1 MENLGTCQAFKRWH
15 WQKIEKT
22 MRVFVICMCFF
33 SFGLSAETLAQSEKV
48 RLNVKDAT
56 LETVFNEI
64 QRQTNLAFLFNH
76 ELVADLGTLSLN
88 VNNVSVE
95 EVLNDLFEG
104 TGLTWSLTGNL
115 IVVKEQQE
123 ALPQQQVQLMTITGT
138 VKDAKGMSLP
148 GVAVIVK
155 GTTIGTAT
163 DINGKYSLSLP
174 AADYTLVFSMMGMK
188 SHEEVVGDRTVINVT
203 LQEDIKQIDEVVVTG
218 YQTISKERATGAYA
232 IVDTKVLEQK
242 PTANLSEALNG
253 LVPGLV
259 TQSSSVGEDARF
271 IIRGKGTLQEDGEDT
286 DPLIVVDGFA
296 ISGYAEGADPFS
308 TINPNDVESVTVLKD
323 AAATSIY
330 GARAANGVIVITTKK
345 GKGGN
350 KLDISADAF
359 WAVSSR
365 VDLDYYFNMAS
376 AENQFRYVEL
386 LNHYNGISFMSDPYA
401 DPQYHK
407 TYYSEPVRLLFE
419 LSKGHIDEA
428 TYEAEKARLIEAGNK
443 GLWKDDLNEYL
454 FRNQFHHQYNVALRG
469 ASDRMNYAF
478 SASYDEEKGY
488 LQGETDRRVLLNMS
502 SSAKLTKNLTFD
514 ANINS
519 MFTRNEDNGADFY
532 TIGSSLSPWTRFVD
546 DEGNFTHVSSNSVG
560 TVYEPILDSL
570 YNGNTPA
577 DWHYNPIEDLEYVNN
592 QAKTVYFRAQ
602 GGLNYATTWGLNV
615 SAKGQYEWRRY
626 STHQEYDPES
636 YYVRDLYN
644 TYSTLNPTTGLYDTY
659 FPQGGIFTDG
669 GHVYEA
675 YNLRGQADYNWT
687 KDAHALTVLAGTE
700 ILSSTTETTPSIT
713 RYGYN
718 KYTNAVDA
726 TIDYETQAFTNIFGQ
741 AVTNPFETLGTLSS
755 YEDRFFSVYANA
767 AYTYDDRYSVTGSFR
782 TDASNYQ
789 SESQRDKFSPFWS
802 VGASWLLSNERFL
815 ENSHWLN
822 QLKLR
827 ASFGIAGVAAG
838 KKATSSVTTVST
850 NPGTVLFPDGSNS
863 IQARGNETLTWEKSR
878 TFNVGMDF
886 AMFGNKFS
894 GSVEFYNRFSYD
906 VLSNAT
912 VSSAIFGTD
921 ATTFNNAEVLNR
933 GVEFS
938 LSSDLPIAGD
948 LRWQGV
954 LNYAYNYNEVTK
966 FSVQSDLTPS
976 SIGYME
982 GYPTDAIVALKPVGY
997 TEEGYVQLQGKDGT
1011 LETITTAATSHANE
1025 LISRDLDESN
1035 WFYYIGQ
1042 RTPKSN
1048 LSFSNYFTYKGLTLS
1063 FMITGR
1069 FGYYVNR
1076 GDQFST
1082 NTNEAHFSKQLDK
1095 SFAVYDKGYIN
1106 QDGYSAY
1113 PLYNDE
1119 NAETLYSIMG
1129 DMYFS
1134 ATLFSTN
1141 YIKGDHIRLN
1151 EVYLGYDLPQ
1161 SVLAKQ
1167 GVFSR
1172 VNVYAQAANLGLIWS
1187 KNGEMDPD
1195 YPVGNIKPMPTFT
1208 FGLKLAFKNW

>member
-259 TQSSSVGEDARF
+259 TQSGSVGEDARF

-345 GKGGN
+345 GKAGN

-365 VDLDYYFNMAS
+365 ADLDYYFNMAS

-386 LNHYNGISFMSDPYA
+386 VNSYNPISFTSDPYTSS
-401 DPQYHK
+401 QYHR
-407 TYYSEPVRLLFE
+407 TFMPEPYRLLFE
-419 LSKGHIDEA
+419 LSKGNIDEA
-428 TYEAEKARLIEAGNK
+428 TYEAEKARLIETANQ
-443 GLWKDDLNEYL
+443 GLWEDDLNEYI

-469 ASDRMNYAF
+469 ASEKINYAF
-478 SASYDEEKGY
+478 SASYDGEKGY
-488 LQGETDRRVLLNMS
+488 LQGDDNQRVLLNMS

-514 ANINS
+514 ASINS
-519 MFTRNEDNGADFY
+519 TFTKKEDNGVDLFNLTY
-532 TIGSSLSPWTRFVD
+532 YSSPWSRLVD
-546 DEGNFTHVSSNSVG
+546 DEGNFIHMPIGT
-560 TVYEPILDSL
+560 TVYEPILESV
-570 YNGNTPA
+570 YEGKTAA
-577 DWHYNPIEDLEYVNN
+577 DWHYNPAEDMQYMHNLD
-592 QAKTVYFRAQ
+592 KSVYFRAQ

-626 STHQEYDPES
+626 STHEEYDPES
-636 YYVRDLYN
+636 YYVRNYYN
-644 TYSTLNPTTGLYDTY
+644 TFSTLNAATGLYDTY

-726 TIDYETQAFTNIFGQ
+726 TIDYQTSSFTNIFGLPE
-741 AVTNPFETLGTLSS
+741 TNPFKTLGTLSS

-802 VGASWLLSNERFL
+802 VGASWLLSNEHFL

-850 NPGTVLFPDGSNS
+850 NSGTVLFPDGSNS
-863 IQARGNETLTWEKSR
+863 IMARGNETLTWEKSR

-912 VSSAIFGTD
+912 VSSAIFGTG

-976 SIGYME
+976 SPGYME
-982 GYPTDAIVALKPVGY
+982 GYPIGAIIALKPVGY
-997 TEEGYVQLQGKDGT
+997 TPEGYILLQGKDGT
-1011 LETITTAATSHANE
+1011 QQAIVDGATSHSAE
-1025 LISRDLDESN
+1025 LISRDLDKSN
-1035 WFYYIGQ
+1035 WFYYIGTT
-1042 RTPKSN
+1042 TPKSN

-1069 FGYYVNR
+1069 FGYYVNP
-1076 GDQFST
+1076 GDYLQLLP
-1082 NTNEAHFSKQLDK
+1082 NNANYSKQLDK
-1095 SFAVYDKGYIN
+1095 AFEVYDEGYAN
-1106 QDGYSAY
+1106 QDRYSGY
-1113 PLYNDE
+1113 PLYNDD
-1119 NAETLYSIMG
+1119 NSETYIKSIG
-1129 DMYFS
+1129 TNLDY
-1134 ATLFSTN
+1134 AQYIFSTN

-1151 EVYLGYDLPQ
+1151 EVFLGYDLPQ
-1161 SVLAKQ
+1161 GLLEKQ

-1172 VNVYAQAANLGLIWS
+1172 INVYARASNLGLIWS

>member
-345 GKGGN
+345 GKGDN

-365 VDLDYYFNMAS
+365 ADLDYYFNMAS
-376 AENQFRYVEL
+376 AESQFRLLELMNSYVPFSSS
-386 LNHYNGISFMSDPYA
+386 NDPWTNPSYRVQYMSKAY
-401 DPQYHK
+401 Q
-407 TYYSEPVRLLFE
+407 LLFE
-419 LSKGHIDEA
+419 RDIKHSIDEA
-428 TYEAEKARLIEAGNK
+428 TYQAEKARLIETANK
-443 GLWKDDLNEYL
+443 GLLYDDLNEYI
-454 FRNQFHHQYNVALRG
+454 FRHQFSSQYNVALRG
-469 ASDRMNYAF
+469 GTDRMNYAF
-478 SASYDEEKGY
+478 SASYNNEKSY
-488 LQGETDRRVLLNMS
+488 VQNDNSRKVLLNMS
-502 SSAKLTKNLTFD
+502 ASNKLTKNLTFD
-514 ANINS
+514 VSLNS
-519 MFTRNEDNGADFY
+519 MFTKEENNGADLY
-532 TIGSSLSPWTRFVD
+532 DLTSSLSPWSRLVD
-546 DEGNFTHVSSNSVG
+546 DEGNFIHVPTME
-560 TVYEPILDSL
+560 TVYEPVLDSL

-577 DWHYNPIEDLEYVNN
+577 DWHYNPAEDMQYTNN
-592 QAKTVYFRAQ
+592 YDKTVYFRAQ
-602 GGLNYATTWGLNV
+602 GGLNYSTTWGLNV

-626 STHQEYDPES
+626 ATHQEYEPES
-636 YYVRDLYN
+636 FYVRDRYN
-644 TYSTLNPTTGLYDTY
+644 RYSTLNPATEMYESY

-675 YNLRGQADYNWT
+675 YNLRGQVDYSWT
-687 KDAHALTVLAGTE
+687 KDVHALTVLAGTE
-700 ILSSTTETTPSIT
+700 ILTSTTETTPSIT

-718 KYTNAVDA
+718 EYTNAVDA
-726 TIDYETQAFTNIFGQ
+726 TIDYETQSFTNIFGET
-741 AVTNPFETLGTLSS
+741 VTNPFTTLGTLST
-755 YEDRFFSVYANA
+755 YEDRYFSVYANA

-815 ENSHWLN
+815 ENADWLN

-838 KKATSSVTTVST
+838 KRATSSVTTVST
-850 NPGTVLFPDGSNS
+850 IPSTTLFPGSNS
-863 IQARGNETLTWEKSR
+863 ISAHGNETLTWEKSR
-878 TFNVGMDF
+878 TFNLGVDF

-912 VSSAIFGTD
+912 VPAISNGE
-921 ATTFNNAEVLNR
+921 ATAMFNNAEVLNR

-938 LSSDLPIAGD
+938 LSSDLPVAGD

-954 LNYAYNYNEVTK
+954 LNYAYNYNEVEK
-966 FSVQSDLTPS
+966 FLVTAPLNVMMP
-976 SIGYME
+976 GYME
-982 GYPTDAIVALKPVGY
+982 GYPMDAIIALKFAGY
-997 TEEGYVQLQGKDGT
+997 TPEGYVQLQGKDGT
-1011 LETITTAATSHANE
+1011 LEPIMDAESAHSSGT
-1025 LISRDLDESN
+1025 ISRDLDEDN
-1035 WFYYIGQ
+1035 WYYYIGQ

-1063 FMITGR
+1063 FMITGQ
-1069 FGYYVNR
+1069 FGYYVSAN
-1076 GDQFST
+1076 DYFDLMQLNAASFS
-1082 NTNEAHFSKQLDK
+1082 SQLDK
-1095 SFAVYDKGYIN
+1095 SFAVYDEGYASQN
-1106 QDGYSAY
+1106 GYVAY

-1119 NAETLYSIMG
+1119 NWEVLNLVQSALYWSNQSG
-1129 DMYFS
+1129 S
-1134 ATLFSTN
+1134 HN

-1151 EVYLGYDLPQ
+1151 EIYLGYDLPQ

-1172 VNVYAQAANLGLIWS
+1172 INVYAQASNLGLIWS
-1187 KNGEMDPD
+1187 ANGEMDPD

-1208 FGLKLAFKNW
+1208 FGLKLGFKNW

>member
-1 MENLGTCQAFKRWH
+1 MEKLQIRQRWRRH
-15 WQKIEKT
+15 PWQKMWKT
-22 MRVFVICMCFF
+22 MRIFAVCMCLF
-33 SFGLSAETLAQSEKV
+33 SFGLSAETLAQTEKV
-48 RLNVKDAT
+48 QLNVKNVT
-56 LETVFNEI
+56 LETIFNEI
-64 QRQTNLAFLFNH
+64 QRQTDLAFLFNH
-76 ELVADLGTLSLN
+76 ELVADLGTLSLK
-88 VNNVSVE
+88 VKDRSVE
-95 EVLNDLFEG
+95 EVLNDIFQG
-104 TGLTWSLTGNL
+104 TNLTWSLNGNM
-115 IVVKEQQE
+115 IVVKERQ
-123 ALPQQQVQLMTITGT
+123 LQQQSQPEEIRVSGT
-138 VKDAKGMSLP
+138 VKDEAGNPLP
-148 GVAVIVK
+148 GVAVVVK

-163 DINGKYSLSLP
+163 NVEGEYFLTLP
-174 AADYTLVFSMMGMK
+174 EGSYTLVFSMMGMK
-188 SHEEVVGDRTVINVT
+188 TQEHIVKDEKPLRIVMEEDV
-203 LQEDIKQIDEVVVTG
+203 KQIDEVVVTG

-232 IVDTKVLEQK
+232 IIDTKVLEQK
-242 PTANLSEALNG
+242 PTANLSTALNG

-259 TQSSSVGEDARF
+259 ATSNSVGEDMRF
-271 IIRGKGTLQEDGEDT
+271 VIRGKGTLQEDEADS

-345 GKGGN
+345 GKGG

-365 VDLDYYFNMAS
+365 ADLDYYFNMAS
-376 AENQFRYVEL
+376 AENQFRYIEL
-386 LNHYNGISFMSDPYA
+386 VNHYNPISFMSDPYA

-407 TYYSEPVRLLFE
+407 TYYPEPVRLLFE
-419 LSKGHIDEA
+419 LSKGNIDEA
-428 TYEAEKARLIEAGNK
+428 GYEAEKARLIEEANK

-469 ASDRMNYAF
+469 ASEKMNYAF

-488 LQGETDRRVLLNMS
+488 LQGDNNRRVLLNMAT
-502 SSAKLTKNLTFD
+502 SAKLTKNLTFD
-514 ANINS
+514 VSLNS
-519 MFTRNEDNGADFY
+519 MFTRNENNGADLY

-546 DEGNFTHVSSNSVG
+546 EEGNFIHVASKSVG
-560 TVYEPILDSL
+560 TVYEPILESV
-570 YNGNTPA
+570 YEGKTAA
-577 DWHYNPIEDLEYVNN
+577 DWHYNPIQDLEYMDNLD
-592 QAKTVYFRAQ
+592 KTVYYRVQ

-626 STHQEYDPES
+626 TTHEEYDPES

-644 TYSTLNPTTGLYDTY
+644 TFSTLNAATGLYDTY

-675 YNLRGQADYNWT
+675 YNLRGQADYTWT
-687 KDAHALTVLAGTE
+687 RDAHNLTVLAGTE

-713 RYGYN
+713 RYGFN
-718 KYTNAVDA
+718 PNTNAVDA
-726 TIDYETQAFTNIFGQ
+726 TIDYQTTSFTNIFGQ
-741 AVTNPFETLGTLSS
+741 SVTNPFRTLGSLSS

-767 AYTYDDRYSVTGSFR
+767 AYTYDDRYSVTASFR

-815 ENSHWLN
+815 EHADWLN

-838 KKATSSVTTVST
+838 KRATSSVTTVST
-850 NPGTVLFPDGSNS
+850 NAGTVLFPEGSNS
-863 IQARGNETLTWEKSR
+863 IMARGNETLTWEKSR
-878 TFNVGMDF
+878 TFNVGVDL
-886 AMFGNKFS
+886 AMFGNKLS
-894 GSVEFYNRFSYD
+894 GSVEFYNKFSYD

-938 LSSDLPIAGD
+938 LSSDLPVAGD

-966 FSVQSDLTPS
+966 FSVQADLTPS
-976 SIGYME
+976 SPGYME
-982 GYPTDAIVALKPVGY
+982 GYPTDAIIALKPVGY
-997 TEEGYVQLQGKDGT
+997 TPEGYVQLQGKDGT
-1011 LETITTAATSHANE
+1011 LEIVETATASHAND
-1025 LISRDLDESN
+1025 LVSRDLDENN
-1035 WFYYIGQ
+1035 WFYYLGQ

-1048 LSFSNYFTYKGLTLS
+1048 LSFSNYFTWRGLTLS

-1095 SFAVYDKGYIN
+1095 SFAVYDEGYVN

-1119 NAETLYSIMG
+1119 NNVVLYNIMG

-1134 ATLFSTN
+1134 ASLFSTN

-1161 SVLAKQ
+1161 GLLEKQ

-1172 VNVYAQAANLGLIWS
+1172 INVYAQASNLGLIWS

-1195 YPVGNIKPMPTFT
+1195 YSVGNIKPMPTFT
-1208 FGLKLAFKNW
+1208 FGLKLGFKNW

>member
-203 LQEDIKQIDEVVVTG
+203 LQEDVKQIDEVVVTG

-271 IIRGKGTLQEDGEDT
+271 IIRGKGTLQGDAADS

-350 KLDISADAF
+350 NLDISADAF
-359 WAVSSR
+359 WTVSSR

-376 AENQFRYVEL
+376 AENQFRFVEL
-386 LNHYNGISFMSDPYA
+386 MNKYTPITTGDPYTTA
-401 DPQYHK
+401 
-407 TYYSEPVRLLFE
+407 YYKRYYMSEPFRLLFE
-419 LSKGHIDEA
+419 RDIKHNITDEE
-428 TYEAEKARLIEAGNK
+428 YEAEKARLIETADK
-443 GLWKDDLNEYL
+443 GLWKDDLNEYI
-454 FRNQFHHQYNVALRG
+454 FRHQFKSQYNVALRG
-469 ASDRMNYAF
+469 ATERMNYAF
-478 SASYDEEKGY
+478 SASYDEAKGY
-488 LQGETDRRVLLNMS
+488 LKKDLNRRVLLNMAS
-502 SSAKLTKNLTFD
+502 TAKLTKNLTFD
-514 ANINS
+514 LSINS
-519 MFTRNEDNGADFY
+519 MFTKEEKTAFDMMELQY
-532 TIGSSLSPWTRFVD
+532 SWSPWNRLVD
-546 DEGNFTHVSSNSVG
+546 DEGNFVHVPTSS
-560 TVYEPILDSL
+560 TVYAPLLETEYKDK
-570 YNGNTPA
+570 TPA
-577 DWHYNPIEDLEYVNN
+577 DWHYNPAEDMEHVEDLY
-592 QAKTVYFRAQ
+592 KTVYYRVQ

-615 SAKGQYEWRRY
+615 SAKGQYEWRSY
-626 STHQEYDPES
+626 KTHKEYDTES
-636 YYVRDLYN
+636 YYVRDKYN
-644 TYSTLNPTTGLYDTY
+644 TYSTLNPATGLYESY
-659 FPQGGIFTDG
+659 FPQGGVFTDG

-675 YNLRGQADYNWT
+675 YNLRGQADYAWT
-687 KDAHALTVLAGTE
+687 RDAHALTVLAGTE

-718 KYTNAVDA
+718 KYTNAVES
-726 TIDYETQAFTNIFGQ
+726 TIDYTTSKFTDIFGQ
-741 AVTNPFETLGTLSS
+741 SVSNPFATMGALSS

-789 SESQRDKFSPFWS
+789 SKSQRDKFSPFWS

-815 ENSHWLN
+815 ENAHWLN

-838 KKATSSVTTVST
+838 KKSTSSVTTVST
-850 NPGTVLFPDGSNS
+850 NPSNTTFPGSNS
-863 IQARGNETLTWEKSR
+863 ISARGNETLTWEKSR
-878 TFNVGMDF
+878 TFNLGVDF

-894 GSVEFYNRFSYD
+894 GSVEFYNKFSYD

-912 VSSAIFGTD
+912 VSTPIYGASTAM
-921 ATTFNNAEVLNR
+921 FNNAEVLNR

-938 LSSDLPIAGD
+938 LSSDLPVAGD

-954 LNYAYNYNEVTK
+954 LNFAYNYNEVKK
-966 FSVQSDLTPS
+966 FNVDALIYPGSQ
-976 SIGYME
+976 GFME
-982 GYPTDAIVALKPVGY
+982 GYPTDAILALKPAGY
-997 TEEGYVQLQGKDGT
+997 TPEGLVQLQGKDGT
-1011 LETITTAATSHANE
+1011 VQTIVDQETAHTSE
-1025 LISRDLDESN
+1025 YISRDLSKSN

-1042 RTPKSN
+1042 ETPKSN
-1048 LSFSNYFTYKGLTLS
+1048 LSFSNYFTWRGLTLS
-1063 FMITGR
+1063 FMVTGQ
-1069 FGYYVNR
+1069 FGYYAYRDDSFQTSMNR
-1076 GDQFST
+1076 G
-1082 NTNEAHFSKQLDK
+1082 NYSKMLDE
-1095 SFAVYDKGYIN
+1095 SFKVYDEGYAN
-1106 QDGYSAY
+1106 QDGYTAY

-1119 NAETLYSIMG
+1119 NWETYELDMGGEMVFVGYSLS
-1129 DMYFS
+1129 D
-1134 ATLFSTN
+1134 N
-1141 YIKGDHIRLN
+1141 YMKGDHIRLN
-1151 EVYLGYDLPQ
+1151 EVYLGYDLPE
-1161 SVLAKQ
+1161 SLLAKQ

-1172 VNVYAQAANLGLIWS
+1172 INLYARASNLGLIWS
-1187 KNGEMDPD
+1187 ANGKMDPD
-1195 YPVGNIKPMPTFT
+1195 YPRGNVKPLPTFT
-1208 FGLKLAFKNW
+1208 FGLKLGFKNWK

>member
-271 IIRGKGTLQEDGEDT
+271 IIRGKGTLQGDAADS

-345 GKGGN
+345 GKGG

-376 AENQFRYVEL
+376 AESQFRYVEL
-386 LNHYNGISFMSDPYA
+386 LNKYDLMSFADDPYEN
-401 DPQYHK
+401 PRYHRI
-407 TYYSEPVRLLFE
+407 YFPAPARLLFE
-419 LSKGHIDEA
+419 LSKGNIDEA
-428 TYEAEKARLIEAGNK
+428 TYQEEKARLIEAGNK
-443 GLWKDDLNEYL
+443 GLWKDDLNEYVYRHR
-454 FRNQFHHQYNVALRG
+454 FNSQYNVAFRG
-469 ASDRMNYAF
+469 ASEKVNYAF
-478 SASYDEEKGY
+478 SASYNDEKSF
-488 LQGETDRRVLLNMS
+488 LQKNDSRRMLLNLMT
-502 SSAKLTKNLTFD
+502 SAKFTKNLTFD
-514 ANINS
+514 VSLNS
-519 MFTRNEDNGADFY
+519 MFSHSNNNAASVG
-532 TIGSSLSPWTRFVD
+532 SLSPWTRYVD
-546 DEGNFTHVSSNSVG
+546 DEGNFIHVSG
-560 TVYEPILDSL
+560 DYTIYEPILESV
-570 YNGNTPA
+570 YEGKTPA
-577 DWHYNPIEDLEYVNN
+577 DWHYNPIKDSEYTNN
-592 QAKTVYFRAQ
+592 YDKTVYFRAS
-602 GGLNYATTWGLNV
+602 GGLNYATTWGLNL

-626 STHQEYDPES
+626 ATHQEYEPES

-644 TYSTLNPTTGLYDTY
+644 TYSTLNPTTGLYDSY

-675 YNLRGQADYNWT
+675 YNLRGQADYSWT

-718 KYTNAVDA
+718 KYTNAADA
-726 TIDYETQAFTNIFGQ
+726 TIDYETPSFTNIFGETE
-741 AVTNPFETLGTLSS
+741 TNPFATLGTLSS

-802 VGASWLLSNERFL
+802 VGASWLLSNEHFL
-815 ENSHWLN
+815 ENAHWLN

-850 NPGTVLFPDGSNS
+850 NPGTAIFPGSNS

-878 TFNVGMDF
+878 TFNVGVDL
-886 AMFGNKFS
+886 AMFGNKLT
-894 GSVEFYNRFSYD
+894 GSVEFYNKFSYD

-912 VSSAIFGTD
+912 VSSAIFGTS
-921 ATTFNNAEVLNR
+921 ATMYNNAEVLNR

-938 LSSDLPIAGD
+938 LASDLPVAGD
-948 LRWQGV
+948 LRWLGV

-966 FSVQSDLTPS
+966 FDVQSQLTPS
-976 SIGYME
+976 QLGFME
-982 GYPTDAIVALKPVGY
+982 GYPMDVIIALKPVGY
-997 TEEGYVQLQGKDGT
+997 TAEGLVQLQGKDGT
-1011 LETITTAATSHANE
+1011 LETIESSATSHSQE
-1025 LISRDLDESN
+1025 LISRDLDENN
-1035 WFYYIGQ
+1035 WFYYLGQ

-1069 FGYYVNR
+1069 FGYYVDRNDMF
-1076 GDQFST
+1076 GTSFLSPYYT
-1082 NTNEAHFSKQLDK
+1082 KQLDK
-1095 SFAVYDKGYIN
+1095 SFAVYDEGYAN
-1106 QDGYSAY
+1106 QNGYSAY
-1113 PLYNDE
+1113 PLYNDD
-1119 NAETLYSIMG
+1119 NVETLSSFRG
-1129 DMYFS
+1129 DMSFS
-1134 ATLFSTN
+1134 AGLFSTN

-1151 EVYLGYDLPQ
+1151 EVFLGYDLPQ
-1161 SVLAKQ
+1161 GLLEKQ

-1172 VNVYAQAANLGLIWS
+1172 INVYAQASNLGLIWS